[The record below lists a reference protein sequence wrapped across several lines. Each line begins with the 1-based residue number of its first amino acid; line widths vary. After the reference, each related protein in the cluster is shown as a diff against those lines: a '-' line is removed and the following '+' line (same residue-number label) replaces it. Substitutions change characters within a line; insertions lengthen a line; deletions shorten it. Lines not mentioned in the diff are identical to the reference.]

1 MDTHHTYTQQSSQS
15 PMLTDYSSY
24 VPGTAFLD
32 DKKVRS
38 NNLKAVKKTVT
49 LTALSFLAV
58 LALTNIFQIVAMFI
72 VNAVRPELNSD
83 YAFSILLAS
92 FSMYV
97 VGMGGGYL
105 ILRLLKRQPLP
116 QKKLKLAHW
125 LIILVMCFGLMY
137 TGSIIGNG
145 ITLFLNRFFEDMS
158 QNPVQDLISELP
170 LWAIVVST
178 VIAAPIFEELFFRKL
193 LLDRLRV
200 CGAVPALIISSVAFG
215 LFHGN
220 FSQLFYATMVGFAF
234 GFIYLKT
241 GRIRYTIALHMT
253 VNFCGS
259 VIPMKLLEFVSPV
272 LEGLEGATENIDPAL
287 LTGDNLVRLA
297 VYFAYALAIMTVW
310 ITGVVLILIHIKKY
324 RLKNNALP
332 LPGGKSSL
340 AVTIVNPAMIVSLII
355 FALMIVSSIIPI

>member
-1 MDTHHTYTQQSSQS
+1 M
-15 PMLTDYSSY
+15 MTDYSSY
-24 VPGTAFLD
+24 IPQTAFSND
-32 DKKVRS
+32 EKVQK

-49 LTALSFLAV
+49 VTALSFLAV
-58 LALTNIFQIVAMFI
+58 LALTNIFQIVAILI
-72 VNAVRPELNSD
+72 VKAIKPELNHD

-105 ILRLLKRQPLP
+105 ILRLLKKQPLA
-116 QKKLKLAHW
+116 QKKLKLTHW
-125 LIILVMCFGLMY
+125 LLILVMCFGLMY

-145 ITLFLNRFFEDMS
+145 ITMILDKFFEGTA

-170 LWAIVVST
+170 LWAIVIST
-178 VIAAPIFEELFFRKL
+178 VIAAPIFEEIFFRKL
-193 LLDRLRV
+193 LLDRIRD
-200 CGAVPALIISSVAFG
+200 CGTVPALIISSVAFG

-241 GRIRYTIALHMT
+241 GKIRYTIALHMT

-259 VIPMKLLEFVSPV
+259 VIPMKLLEFVNPV
-272 LEGLEGATENIDPAL
+272 LEKLEGISESMDMSV
-287 LTGDNLVRLA
+287 LTGDDAIRLI
-297 VYFAYALAIMTVW
+297 VYFIYAFAIMALWV
-310 ITGVVLILIHIKKY
+310 TGVVLILINIKKY

-332 LPGGKSSL
+332 LPNGKSSL
-340 AVTIVNPAMIVSLII
+340 AVAITNPAMIVSLIV
-355 FALMIVSSIIPI
+355 FLLMIVSSVIPALG